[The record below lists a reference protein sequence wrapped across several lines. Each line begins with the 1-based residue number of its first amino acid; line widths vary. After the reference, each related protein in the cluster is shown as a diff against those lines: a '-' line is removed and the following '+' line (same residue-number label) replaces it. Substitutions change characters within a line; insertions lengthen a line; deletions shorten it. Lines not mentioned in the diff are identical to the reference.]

1 VQLRRTM
8 LGAGLPPARLHHLR
22 YLDNQGQPDGQ
33 TEACDTH
40 ARELSAE
47 LRVIDR
53 RRRDD
58 GKKS

>member
-1 VQLRRTM
+1 M

-22 YLDNQGQPDGQ
+22 YLDNQGRPDHQ